1 MEQFWEALRLCVA
14 ERVAEVPPFISLSPW
29 KLLVIALAQPLGQG
43 SLGRATIPSFLNNL
57 PFKSG
62 DTKSFLKFFIS

>member
-43 SLGRATIPSFLNNL
+43 SLGRATIPSFLRCHFSIIYLLNGET
-57 PFKSG
+57 PKVF
-62 DTKSFLKFFIS
+62 